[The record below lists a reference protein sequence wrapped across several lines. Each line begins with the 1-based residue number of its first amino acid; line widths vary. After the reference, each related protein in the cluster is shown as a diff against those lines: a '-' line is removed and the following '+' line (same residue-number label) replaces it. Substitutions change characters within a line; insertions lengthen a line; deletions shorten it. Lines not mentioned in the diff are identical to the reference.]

1 MCYHRT
7 CVFVLEV
14 RSLAKTLIGQLI
26 LRLRT
31 EGLGETRKITSAIR
45 DVEAAARRL
54 AGVRSW
60 GVGFQRQLDKLK
72 LSANDIRNVERSW
85 LDLHNSMKSRNLAG
99 ALRSSEISHW
109 KTGVVSA
116 LALSRAEFDRHT
128 ADMERRART
137 HATRMGRILRPAFVL
152 AGAYTAPYFAGIMG
166 REALSASSERRREI
180 FRQRMANIPDEQRET
195 LFAKSEELG
204 QKYPSLPITS
214 IMELARST
222 YSTMGDAERA
232 AAVLERLTQ
241 SLVVLQS
248 AKGPDA
254 AVQHLIGLIRGLDN
268 LGINADG
275 RKGIDQVNALVDA
288 ATKAA
293 QVDPDFDPGQFFSF
307 ARRSK
312 VAGPALSPD
321 FLARASVY
329 MQDMGPEVAGNALGM
344 AFKAFVLEAVGSAGG
359 KRYLAERHRIGI
371 RNNDGL
377 MDAELFGSDPDQWVV
392 KHLIPAL
399 RRDGVDLENNT
410 QVADAIGKLSGNTN
424 ATGLLTRI
432 VTQRE
437 QIERWL
443 RLMNEAMGSEVAGD
457 VRFEDPFVGLQA
469 FKKSLENL
477 SAALVPIDH
486 INRGLNGLADTINA
500 LAKAGEE
507 NPAATALGIGAAG
520 YGLFKGGKALAGKL
534 DLFGLK
540 ASAVALDGSAAALTR
555 AAVALG
561 GSGIADGK
569 SLPGKKGLSG
579 FAKLGLPAAIVA
591 GGAAGTAYIVREL
604 STANSSENQR
614 LATHRGAEVESMK
627 ALTRA
632 QASGEIEAMYEEL
645 LGKAKAAGMEIES
658 SLSVTAKPEVDDS
671 AFDRMLAKL
680 QHIKRE
686 LAGMGVATTRAERN
700 LGVEM
705 RRNFADAMP

>member
-1 MCYHRT
+1 M
-7 CVFVLEV
+7 
-14 RSLAKTLIGQLI
+14 
-26 LRLRT
+26 
-31 EGLGETRKITSAIR
+31 GETKKVTSAIR
-45 DVEAAARRL
+45 NVEAAARRL
-54 AGVRSW
+54 AGVKSW
-60 GVGFQRQLDKLK
+60 GMGFQRQLDKLK
-72 LSANDIRNVERSW
+72 LSAADLANVELSW
-85 LDLHNSMKSRNLAG
+85 LNLHQSMKSRNLSG
-99 ALRSSEISHW
+99 TLKSSEISHW

-116 LALSRAEFDRHT
+116 LAQTRAEFDRHT

-137 HATRMGRILRPAFVL
+137 HSTRMGRILRPAFVL

-180 FRQRMANIPDEQRET
+180 FRQRMANIPDDQRET

-204 QKYPSLPITS
+204 AKYPSLPITS

-293 QVDPDFDPGQFFSF
+293 QVDPDFDPGQFFAF

-329 MQDMGPEVAGNALGM
+329 MQDQGPDVAGNSLAM

-359 KRYLAERHRIGI
+359 KKYLKERQRIGI

-377 MDAELFGSDPDQWVV
+377 IDAELFGSDPDQWVV

-410 QVADAIGKLSGNTN
+410 QVAAAIGKLSGNTN

-486 INRGLNGLADTINA
+486 INRGLNGLADAINA
-500 LAKAGEE
+500 LAASGEDT
-507 NPAATALGIGAAG
+507 PLAAALGIGGAG
-520 YGLFKGGKALAGKL
+520 YGLFKSGKFLAGKL
-534 DLFGLK
+534 DMFGLK

-561 GSGIADGK
+561 GAGTVDGG
-569 SLPGKKGLSG
+569 LPGKKGLSG
-579 FAKLGLPAAIVA
+579 LSRLGLPVAATIA
-591 GGAAGTAYIVREL
+591 GAAGTAFIVREM
-604 STANSSENQR
+604 SSDNAAENQR
-614 LATHRGAEVESMK
+614 LATHRGAEDHSMH
-627 ALTRA
+627 ALKVA
-632 QASGEIEAMYEEL
+632 QGKGEIEAMYEEL

-658 SLSVTAKPEVDDS
+658 SLNVTAKPEVDDS
-671 AFDRMLAKL
+671 ALDRMLAKL
-680 QHIKRE
+680 GQIRSG
-686 LAGMGVATTRAERN
+686 LASLNARAAQAERK